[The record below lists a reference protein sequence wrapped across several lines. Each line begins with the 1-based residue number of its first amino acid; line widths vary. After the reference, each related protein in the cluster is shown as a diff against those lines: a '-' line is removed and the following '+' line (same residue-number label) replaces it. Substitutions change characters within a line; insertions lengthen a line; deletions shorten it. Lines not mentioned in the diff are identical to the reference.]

1 MIHSSQYASTLQ
13 ALILQRVDQKNLSHA
28 QIIQSMG
35 YQTHIKT
42 QTRALKRLE
51 HVLSSPELGLT
62 KTSYDF
68 KYSSTEFVRAL
79 CRVLDIDKGQYSP
92 LLQQLEQY
100 AHKVLNATM
109 PIVYAD
115 ISFSDDFQPSFVS
128 MMAVSKFR
136 RVELDDEVR
145 LFDRYQQR
153 QVIDELVRTHYTAM
167 SGNIPFDGVIN
178 GYRVSFENDDGQK
191 EYLYIPADFA

>member
-1 MIHSSQYASTLQ
+1 MTHSSQYASTLQ
-13 ALILQRVDQKNLSHA
+13 ALILQRGEQKNLSHA

-68 KYSSTEFVRAL
+68 KYSSAEFVHAL
-79 CRVLDIDKGQYSP
+79 CRVLDIEKDQYLL

-115 ISFSDDFQPSFVS
+115 VTFSDNFQPSFMS

-136 RVELDDEVR
+136 RIELDDEVR
-145 LFDRYQQR
+145 LVDRCQQR
-153 QVIDELVRTHYTAM
+153 QMIDELVSAHYTAM
-167 SGNIPFDGVIN
+167 TGNIPFDGIIN

>member
-1 MIHSSQYASTLQ
+1 MTHSSQHAITLQ
-13 ALILQRVDQKNLSHA
+13 ALILQRIEQQNLSYT

-35 YQTHIKT
+35 YQTTIKT

-62 KTSYDF
+62 KTGYDF
-68 KYSSTEFVRAL
+68 KYSSAEFVHAL
-79 CRVLDIDKGQYSP
+79 CRVLGIDKGQYLP

-100 AHKVLNATM
+100 AHKVLNANI

-115 ISFSDDFQPSFVS
+115 ITFSDDFRPSFVS

-136 RVELDDEVR
+136 RIALDDEMR
-145 LFDRYQQR
+145 LLDRCQQR
-153 QVIDELVRTHYTAM
+153 QVINELVSAHYTAM
-167 SGNIPFDGVIN
+167 TGDIPFDGVIN

>member
-1 MIHSSQYASTLQ
+1 MFHSSQYASTLQ
-13 ALILQRVDQKNLSHA
+13 ALILQRIEQKSLTHA

-35 YQTHIKT
+35 YQTNIKT
-42 QTRALKRLE
+42 QARALTRLE

-62 KTSYDF
+62 KTGYDF

-79 CRVLDIDKGQYSP
+79 CRVLDIEKDQYLP
-92 LLQQLEQY
+92 LSQQLEQY

-115 ISFSDDFQPSFVS
+115 VTFSDDFQPSFVS

-136 RVELDDEVR
+136 RIELDDEVR

-167 SGNIPFDGVIN
+167 SGNIPFDGIIN

-191 EYLYIPADFA
+191 EYLYIPTDFA

>member
-1 MIHSSQYASTLQ
+1 MTHSSQYASTLQ
-13 ALILQRVDQKNLSHA
+13 ALILQRVEQKNLSHA

-68 KYSSTEFVRAL
+68 KYSSAEFVHAL
-79 CRVLDIDKGQYSP
+79 CRVLDIEKDQYLL

-115 ISFSDDFQPSFVS
+115 VTFSDNFQPSFMS

-136 RVELDDEVR
+136 RIELDDEVR
-145 LFDRYQQR
+145 LVDRCQQR
-153 QVIDELVRTHYTAM
+153 QMIDELVSAHYTAM
-167 SGNIPFDGVIN
+167 TGNIPFDGIIN

>member
-1 MIHSSQYASTLQ
+1 MPHSSQYASTLQ

-68 KYSSTEFVRAL
+68 KYSSAEFAHAL
-79 CRVLDIDKGQYSP
+79 CRVLDIEKDQYLP

-115 ISFSDDFQPSFVS
+115 VTFSDNF
-128 MMAVSKFR
+128 
-136 RVELDDEVR
+136 
-145 LFDRYQQR
+145 
-153 QVIDELVRTHYTAM
+153 
-167 SGNIPFDGVIN
+167 
-178 GYRVSFENDDGQK
+178 
-191 EYLYIPADFA
+191 

>member
-1 MIHSSQYASTLQ
+1 MTHSSQHAITLQ
-13 ALILQRVDQKNLSHA
+13 TLILQRIEQKNLSYT

-35 YQTHIKT
+35 YQTTVKT
-42 QTRALKRLE
+42 QTRALTRLK

-62 KTSYDF
+62 KTGYDF
-68 KYSSTEFVRAL
+68 KYSSAEFVHAL
-79 CRVLDIDKGQYSP
+79 CRVLDIDKGQYLP
-92 LLQQLEQY
+92 LLKQLEQY

-115 ISFSDDFQPSFVS
+115 VTFSDDFRPSFMS
-128 MMAVSKFR
+128 MMAISKFR
-136 RVELDDEVR
+136 RIELDDEVR
-145 LFDRYQQR
+145 LFDRCQQQ
-153 QVIDELVRTHYTAM
+153 QVIDELVSVHYTAM
-167 SGNIPFDGVIN
+167 TGNIPFDGVIN

>member
-1 MIHSSQYASTLQ
+1 MTHSSQHAGTLQ
-13 ALILQRVDQKNLSHA
+13 ALILQRIEQKSLTHA

-35 YQTHIKT
+35 YQTNIKT
-42 QTRALKRLE
+42 QARALTRLE

-68 KYSSTEFVRAL
+68 KYSSAEFVHAL
-79 CRVLDIDKGQYSP
+79 CRVLDIEKDQYLL

-115 ISFSDDFQPSFVS
+115 VTFSDDFQPSFVS

-136 RVELDDEVR
+136 KIELDDEVR
-145 LFDRYQQR
+145 LVDRYQQR

-167 SGNIPFDGVIN
+167 SGNIPFDGIIN

>member
-1 MIHSSQYASTLQ
+1 MIYSSQYASTLQ
-13 ALILQRVDQKNLSHA
+13 ALILQRVEQKNLSHA

-68 KYSSTEFVRAL
+68 KYSSAEFVHAL
-79 CRVLDIDKGQYSP
+79 CRVLDIEKDQYLL

-115 ISFSDDFQPSFVS
+115 VTFSDNFQPSFMS

-136 RVELDDEVR
+136 RIELDDEVR
-145 LFDRYQQR
+145 LLDRCQQR

-167 SGNIPFDGVIN
+167 SGNIPFDGIIN
-178 GYRVSFENDDGQK
+178 GYRVSFENEDGQK

>member
-1 MIHSSQYASTLQ
+1 MTHSSQYASTLQ
-13 ALILQRVDQKNLSHA
+13 ALILQRVEQKNLSHA

-68 KYSSTEFVRAL
+68 KYSSAEFVHAL
-79 CRVLDIDKGQYSP
+79 CRVLDIEKDQYLL

-115 ISFSDDFQPSFVS
+115 VTFSDDFQPSFMS

-136 RVELDDEVR
+136 RIVLDDEVR
-145 LFDRYQQR
+145 LLDRYQQR
-153 QVIDELVRTHYTAM
+153 QVIDGLVSAHYTAM
-167 SGNIPFDGVIN
+167 TGNIPFDGIIN
-178 GYRVSFENDDGQK
+178 GYRVSFKNDDGQK

>member
-1 MIHSSQYASTLQ
+1 MPHSSQYASTLQ
-13 ALILQRVDQKNLSHA
+13 ALILQRVEQKSLSHA
-28 QIIQSMG
+28 QIIQFMG
-35 YQTHIKT
+35 YQTTVRT

-62 KTSYDF
+62 KTGYDF
-68 KYSSTEFVRAL
+68 KYSSAEFIHAL
-79 CRVLDIDKGQYSP
+79 CRVLGIEKDQYLP

-115 ISFSDDFQPSFVS
+115 VTFSDNFQPSFMS

-136 RVELDDEVR
+136 TVRLDDEVR
-145 LFDRYQQR
+145 LFDRCQQR

-167 SGNIPFDGVIN
+167 SGNIPFDGIIN
-178 GYRVSFENDDGQK
+178 GYRVSFESDDGQK
-191 EYLYIPADFA
+191 EYVYIPADFS